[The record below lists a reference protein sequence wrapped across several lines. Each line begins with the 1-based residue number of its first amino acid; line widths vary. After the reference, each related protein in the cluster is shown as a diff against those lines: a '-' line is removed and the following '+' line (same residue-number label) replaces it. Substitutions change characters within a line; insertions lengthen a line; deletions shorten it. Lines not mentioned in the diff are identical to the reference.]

1 MGILILKG
9 IAVFAFVVY
18 MIYYIIT
25 ITSQR
30 IAIAGDM
37 PIFLGVWLSSI
48 IILPVGIFITI
59 KATTDSALLDGE
71 SWKKTFRKLFKRNK

>member
-25 ITSQR
+25 NT
-30 IAIAGDM
+30 
-37 PIFLGVWLSSI
+37 
-48 IILPVGIFITI
+48 
-59 KATTDSALLDGE
+59 KHKE
-71 SWKKTFRKLFKRNK
+71 E